1 MERENKAM
9 AGRQLILIRD
19 PGGGQKEFWTASL
32 CVCVC
37 AIERGGRGE
46 ETLKGGDGREKKK
59 QQRLTHI
66 LPLVHSFFFTGSVWF
81 RIKRRG
87 GHPLGPRGRGF
98 FPSFFPLLSSF
109 FFLPLLLPL
118 PPRSTPFMHR
128 CADKRSRVHAKT
140 KRDDHPVNPDN
151 ENEEGGGGY
160 ITVYKLLENGL
171 ITVCLRN

>member
-87 GHPLGPRGRGF
+87 GGHPLGPRGRGF
-98 FPSFFPLLSSF
+98 FPSFFPSSLLVFFPPPPPTSSSTF
-109 FFLPLLLPL
+109 DPLYAPVRRQKIARARQDKEG
-118 PPRSTPFMHR
+118 RSPG
-128 CADKRSRVHAKT
+128 KSRQ
-140 KRDDHPVNPDN
+140 
-151 ENEEGGGGY
+151 
-160 ITVYKLLENGL
+160 
-171 ITVCLRN
+171 

>member
-32 CVCVC
+32 CVCV
-37 AIERGGRGE
+37 RDRKGGRGE

-87 GHPLGPRGRGF
+87 GAPFGSARPWLF
-98 FPSFFPLLSSF
+98 SF
-109 FFLPLLLPL
+109 FFSLFSPRFFSSPSSYLFLHVRPPLCTGAPTKDRACT
-118 PPRSTPFMHR
+118 PRQRGT
-128 CADKRSRVHAKT
+128 
-140 KRDDHPVNPDN
+140 
-151 ENEEGGGGY
+151 
-160 ITVYKLLENGL
+160 IT
-171 ITVCLRN
+171 R